1 MKTGKSSAGNPFCSS
16 HASTSNPASRNSWR
30 MCRSLRVT
38 DLRKKRGQ
46 HVAAKPSGNR
56 NHVSSDGGSKLHP
69 KGVGSLVERQ
79 NLARVRVCE
88 CVSVCLWLC
97 ALSLLSTYLSL
108 ALPHA
113 HTSLPSLSTSLDPRS
128 HTHTLTLSFNL
139 FQPLSAPTEG
149 LTCLGDRALDQSRHG
164 VHFL

>member
-56 NHVSSDGGSKLHP
+56 NHVSSDGGSILHP

-79 NLARVRVCE
+79 NLARVRACE
-88 CVSVCLWLC
+88 CVFVCLWLC
-97 ALSLLSTYLSL
+97 ALSLSSRPICLLLSL
-108 ALPHA
+108 TRTPPFLLSRPLLTLA
-113 HTSLPSLSTSLDPRS
+113 HTHS
-128 HTHTLTLSFNL
+128 LSFNL